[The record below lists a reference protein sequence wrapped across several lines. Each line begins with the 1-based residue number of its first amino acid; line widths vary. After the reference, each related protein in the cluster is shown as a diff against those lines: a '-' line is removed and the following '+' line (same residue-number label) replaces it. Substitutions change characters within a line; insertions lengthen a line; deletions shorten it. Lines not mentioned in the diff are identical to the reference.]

1 MKLSTADFVTFSTL
15 TAYWDQSQAVK
26 REKKV
31 KHEMSNGTTLVVPEL
46 PLNNNERQRPSSAIP
61 QSVEEVDI
69 KELREMID
77 SQAAKL
83 QELQERVKKKGSRPQ
98 TAPAVLLSSKTKVKL
113 PPALVDDDQIATNVK
128 HPTEEEPVTAPSTP
142 SPTETY

>member
-1 MKLSTADFVTFSTL
+1 MLPLYT

-83 QELQERVKKKGSRPQ
+83 QELQERVKKKGYPR
-98 TAPAVLLSSKTKVKL
+98 TAPAVLLSSKAEVKL
-113 PPALVDDDQIATNVK
+113 PPALVDDDQIASNVK

>member
-1 MKLSTADFVTFSTL
+1 LKLSTADFVTFSTL

-31 KHEMSNGTTLVVPEL
+31 KHEMSNGSLIVPEL
-46 PLNNNERQRPSSAIP
+46 PLDNNERQRPSSAIP
-61 QSVEEVDI
+61 QSIEEVDM

-77 SQAAKL
+77 SQAAKI
-83 QELQERVKKKGSRPQ
+83 QELQERVQKKGSRPQ

>member
-1 MKLSTADFVTFSTL
+1 LKSNTL
-15 TAYWDQSQAVK
+15 ILLPLYTTAYWDQSQAVK

-31 KHEMSNGTTLVVPEL
+31 KHEMSGSLVVPEL
-46 PLNNNERQRPSSAIP
+46 SLNSNERQRPSSAIP

-113 PPALVDDDQIATNVK
+113 PPALVDDEIATNVK
-128 HPTEEEPVTAPSTP
+128 NPTEEEPVTAPSTP

>member
-1 MKLSTADFVTFSTL
+1 MLPLYT

-31 KHEMSNGTTLVVPEL
+31 KHEMSGSLIVPDL

-77 SQAAKL
+77 RQAQKL
-83 QELQERVKKKGSRPQ
+83 QELQERVKKKGSRPK

-128 HPTEEEPVTAPSTP
+128 HPTEEEPLTAPSTP

>member
-1 MKLSTADFVTFSTL
+1 
-15 TAYWDQSQAVK
+15 
-26 REKKV
+26 
-31 KHEMSNGTTLVVPEL
+31 MSGSLVVPEL
-46 PLNNNERQRPSSAIP
+46 SLDSNERQRPSSAIP

-98 TAPAVLLSSKTKVKL
+98 TAPAVLLSSKAEVKL
-113 PPALVDDDQIATNVK
+113 PPALVDDDQIASNVK
-128 HPTEEEPVTAPSTP
+128 NYPTEEEPVTAPSTP

>member
-1 MKLSTADFVTFSTL
+1 MG
-15 TAYWDQSQAVK
+15 
-26 REKKV
+26 
-31 KHEMSNGTTLVVPEL
+31 NGTTLTVPDL
-46 PLNNNERQRPSSAIP
+46 PQINNERQRPSSAIP

-77 SQAAKL
+77 SQAQKL

-98 TAPAVLLSSKTKVKL
+98 TAPAVLLSSKAEVKL
-113 PPALVDDDQIATNVK
+113 PPALVDDNQIASNVK
-128 HPTEEEPVTAPSTP
+128 HPTEDEPVTAPSTP